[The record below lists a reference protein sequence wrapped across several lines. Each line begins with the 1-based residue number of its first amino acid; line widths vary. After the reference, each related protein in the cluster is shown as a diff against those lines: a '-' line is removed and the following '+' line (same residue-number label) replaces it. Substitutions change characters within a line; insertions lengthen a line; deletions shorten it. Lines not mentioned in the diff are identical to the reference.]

1 MGNPADP
8 ALFQDP
14 KEDAMTDPATNSK
27 TALIGELNG
36 LLADHFALFIKT
48 KNFHWH
54 VKGPRFHDLHLLFDT
69 HALEVRDQ
77 IDLIAERVR
86 KLDADTL
93 TSLGTVTKATQ
104 IKDQDST
111 TLAAEDMIAELLS
124 DNQTLI
130 KRLKGMKDLAEQAG
144 DNATDGL
151 LDDWTDMAEQRAW
164 FLRSLLA

>member
-1 MGNPADP
+1 MEEFMADTK
-8 ALFQDP
+8 AH
-14 KEDAMTDPATNSK
+14 SK
-27 TALIGELNG
+27 AARVDELNG

-69 HALEVRDQ
+69 HAIEVRDQ

-86 KLDADTL
+86 KLDAETL
-93 TSLGTVTKATQ
+93 TSIGAMGKHTQ

-111 TLAAEDMIAELLS
+111 KLSAEDMIAELLA
-124 DNQTLI
+124 DNQTVI
-130 KRLKGMKDLAEQAG
+130 ARLKGMKDLAEEAG